1 MYRRPP
7 KSIPSDTL
15 FPYPNR
21 FRSNEVLL
29 AIVDHGFGAEAHA
42 GGAFSRR
49 ACCRKDAGAEHAPK
63 LDRRGADAARAAMD
77 QKRFAAFQGGAF
89 ENIGP
94 DGEEGFRQGCRLDG
108 AETFGDGQ
116 GMALMSDAIGRIAN
130 AADQRAD
137 AVAAFPGRDAG
148 AGSDH
153 QM

>member
-42 GGAFSRR
+42 GGAFFRR

-63 LDRRGADAARAAMD
+63 LDRRGADAARAAID
-77 QKRFAAFQGGAF
+77 QQRFAAFQ
-89 ENIGP
+89 EIGRAHDRTP
-94 DGEEGFRQGCRLDG
+94 VTNAHLVCRLLL
-108 AETFGDGQ
+108 AKTHMLKQKHTET
-116 GMALMSDAIGRIAN
+116 STY
-130 AADQRAD
+130 
-137 AVAAFPGRDAG
+137 
-148 AGSDH
+148 S
-153 QM
+153 